1 MNASEKKPL
10 GLVANVGEERNLRD
24 NLWSLQVTKCIEV
37 LFCTSEYRSMRK
49 KCPHSELLGSTF
61 LPRFPAFGLNTD
73 SNS

>member
-37 LFCTSEYRSMRK
+37 LFCTSEY
-49 KCPHSELLGSTF
+49 
-61 LPRFPAFGLNTD
+61 
-73 SNS
+73 